1 MKKLFALLFGTTPQ
15 PAPVVVVDNR
25 PLYKELYTQSLNNV
39 RHLRASINTYNSV
52 VNYIKGD
59 SPAETRT
66 KRQNVQYR
74 IDWFKKK
81 LTEELGMVEYYAKV
95 MQ

>member
-15 PAPVVVVDNR
+15 PVPVVVDNR

-39 RHLRASINTYNSV
+39 RYLRASINTYNSV
-52 VNYIKGD
+52 VNHVKGD

-74 IDWFKKK
+74 IEWLKRK
-81 LTEELGMVEYYAKV
+81 LTEELGMVEYYSKV